1 MALNFIS
8 LLINAAKQ
16 FSFMCFLVIG
26 LVVTDYKKV
35 GTEVTVESRKN
46 FIQRYTN
53 QWFLKQ

>member
-8 LLINAAKQ
+8 LLINEDKQ
-16 FSFMCFLVIG
+16 LSFMCFLVRG

-53 QWFLKQ
+53 QWFLIQ